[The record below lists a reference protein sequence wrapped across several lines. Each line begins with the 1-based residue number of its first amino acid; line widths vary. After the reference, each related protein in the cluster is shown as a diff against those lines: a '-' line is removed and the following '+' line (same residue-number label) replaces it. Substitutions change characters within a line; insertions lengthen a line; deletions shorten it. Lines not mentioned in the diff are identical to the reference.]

1 MIYLQIRIG
10 YWEVENPIP
19 EESYKI
25 GTTVEEFNN
34 GYYIPLNEEQIAF
47 HNSHPEASY
56 IEVINAKLNPPHV
69 ITIDE
74 ARTNKII
81 EIKQYDESGQIN
93 VFYLDDNALWYS
105 KEDRLLIKDRC
116 ERCIENGITSIPLQN
131 YETSITDQDPRVVLA
146 MINDMCSYADA
157 CYDNTQSKYEEVG
170 KKQTVEEVQ
179 SIDVTTGYPEIVHD
193 TTDEIKLRLIAK
205 DKNSEELQVINLV
218 KMQINSM
225 TLSNEQAITVKVLY
239 PEWESFIGKELPK
252 GYRVRYQDR
261 LYNVRML
268 VNPVLENQP
277 PSIVTSSLYEEI
289 DEVHSGDMYD
299 PIHYNN
305 NMELFEGKYYIQDGV
320 LYKCIRNTGTPVY
333 NTLADLVGIYV
344 ELVEQTRNIK

>member
-25 GTTVEEFNN
+25 GTTVDEFNN
-34 GYYIPLNEEQIAF
+34 GYYIPLNETQVAF
-47 HNSHPEASY
+47 HNQHPEASY
-56 IEVINAKLNPPHV
+56 VEVINAELNPPHV
-69 ITIDE
+69 VTIDE

-93 VFYLDDNALWYS
+93 VFYFDDNAIWYS
-105 KEDRLLIKDRC
+105 KEDRQLIKDRC
-116 ERCIENGITSIPLQN
+116 ERCIKEGVTSVPLQY
-131 YETSITDQDPRVVLA
+131 YETSIPDQDLRVVLT
-146 MINDMCSYADA
+146 MIEDMCNYSDK

-170 KKQTVEEVQ
+170 QKQTVEEVQ

-193 TTDEIKLRLIAK
+193 TTSEINSRIIAL

-225 TLSNEQAITVKVLY
+225 SLTDEQAVSVKILY
-239 PEWESFIGKELPK
+239 PEWESFIGGEIPA
-252 GYRVRYQDR
+252 GYRIRYDGR
-261 LYNVRML
+261 LYKVRML
-268 VNPVLENQP
+268 VKPVLETQP

-289 DEVHSGDMYD
+289 DEVHSGDIYD
-299 PIHYNN
+299 PIPYNN
-305 NMELFEGKYYIQDGV
+305 NMELFEGKYYTQDGI
-320 LYKCIRNTGTPVY
+320 LYKCIRNTGAPVY
-333 NTLADLVGIYV
+333 NTMADMVGIYV
-344 ELVEQTRNIK
+344 EVAEQSRSIK